1 MKTLFIGGVKSGKSR
16 QAEAYALAL
25 AERPC
30 YLATTECYDDEMVER
45 IARHKAQRSARFETL
60 EAALDLVGSIGT
72 QQNPVLVE
80 CTTMWLNN
88 MLFHGRSEEEILEH
102 IDVLLALPND
112 IVFVHNDVGSG
123 IIPDNALARR
133 FADLSG
139 VTAQRIAAACD
150 EVYHC
155 VAGLATRIK

>member
-1 MKTLFIGGVKSGKSR
+1 
-16 QAEAYALAL
+16 
-25 AERPC
+25 
-30 YLATTECYDDEMVER
+30 
-45 IARHKAQRSARFETL
+45 
-60 EAALDLVGSIGT
+60 
-72 QQNPVLVE
+72 
-80 CTTMWLNN
+80 MWLNN
-88 MLFHGRSEEEILEH
+88 MLFHDRSEEEILEH
-102 IDVLLALPND
+102 IDTVLALPND

-139 VTAQRIAAACD
+139 VVAQRIAAECD

>member
-1 MKTLFIGGVKSGKSR
+1 MKTLFIGGIKSGKSR

-30 YLATTECYDDEMVER
+30 YLATTECFDDEMSER
-45 IARHKAQRSARFETL
+45 IARHKAQRGERFETL
-60 EAALDLVGSIGT
+60 EAVLDLVGAIET
-72 QQNPVLVE
+72 QLRPVLVE

-102 IDVLLALPND
+102 IDAVLALPND
-112 IVFVHNDVGSG
+112 IVIVHNDVGGG

-133 FADLSG
+133 FADVSG
-139 VTAQRIAAACD
+139 VVAQRIAAECD

>member
-1 MKTLFIGGVKSGKSR
+1 MKALFIGGIKSGKSR
-16 QAEAYALAL
+16 QAEAFALGL

-30 YLATTECYDDEMVER
+30 YLATTECFDDEMSER
-45 IARHKAQRSARFETL
+45 IARHKTQRSDRFETL
-60 EAALDLVGSIGT
+60 EAPLDLVSSIQT
-72 QQNPVLVE
+72 QQNPILVE

-88 MLFHGRSEEEILEH
+88 MLFHDRSEEEILEH
-102 IDVLLALPND
+102 IDTVLALPND

-139 VTAQRIAAACD
+139 VVAQRIAAECD

-155 VAGLATRIK
+155 IAGLATRIK

>member
-1 MKTLFIGGVKSGKSR
+1 VKTLFIGGVKSGKSR

-25 AERPC
+25 AERPS
-30 YLATTECYDDEMVER
+30 YLATTECFDEEMRER
-45 IARHKAQRSARFETL
+45 IARHKAQRSDRFETL
-60 EAALDLVGSIGT
+60 EAALDLVGTIET

-88 MLFHGRSEEEILEH
+88 MLFHGRGEAEILEH
-102 IDVLLALPND
+102 IDAVLSLSSD

-133 FADLSG
+133 FADISG
-139 VTAQRIAAACD
+139 VVAQRIAAACD

-155 VAGLATRIK
+155 VAGIATRIK